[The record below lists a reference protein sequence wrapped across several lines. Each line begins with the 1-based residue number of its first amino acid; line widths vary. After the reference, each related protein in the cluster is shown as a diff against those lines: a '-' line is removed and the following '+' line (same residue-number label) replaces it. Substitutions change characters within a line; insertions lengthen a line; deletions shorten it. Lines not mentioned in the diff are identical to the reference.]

1 MLRNA
6 LLVSAAAGLAA
17 VSAFAQGPGRHMGP
31 PPGDFAMLRAEFG
44 VSNKLVTGAPYSA
57 QAVTQFTQT
66 LANGDHI
73 QRTTTASVARD
84 SQGRTRTD
92 RSIAAVGA
100 LAASGGEHRAIVIHD
115 PVAGM
120 SYALDPASHTAR
132 SMQIRAPR
140 SDAAS
145 AESAEAHAN
154 ARAARSQ
161 ANLKTED
168 LGTQTIQGV
177 SAQGKRVTRVIPAG
191 KEGNEKEIDIV
202 TETWYSPDL
211 QVVVM
216 SKTSDPRFG
225 DSVYQLNSISRAEP
239 DPALFAVPSD
249 YTVQQGRPMGR
260 AHFRGG
266 PPSAQ

>member
-1 MLRNA
+1 MLRNIM
-6 LLVSAAAGLAA
+6 LISAAGLTAL
-17 VSAFAQGPGRHMGP
+17 SAFAQGPGRHMAAG
-31 PPGDFAMLRAEFG
+31 PGDFAMLRAEFG
-44 VSNKLVTGAPYSA
+44 VSNKVVTGAPYSA

-73 QRTTTASVARD
+73 QRTTSASVARD

-100 LAASGGEHRAIVIHD
+100 LASGGEHRAIVIHD

-145 AESAEAHAN
+145 QEHAN

-191 KEGNEKEIDIV
+191 QEGNEKEIDIV

-211 QVVVM
+211 QMLVM
-216 SKTSDPRFG
+216 SKTSDPRYG
-225 DSVYQLNSISRAEP
+225 DVVYQLNSISRAEP
-239 DPALFAVPSD
+239 DPALFTVPSE
-249 YTVQQGRPMGR
+249 YTVEQGRPMGR
-260 AHFRGG
+260 GHFRGG
-266 PPSAQ
+266 PPPAQ